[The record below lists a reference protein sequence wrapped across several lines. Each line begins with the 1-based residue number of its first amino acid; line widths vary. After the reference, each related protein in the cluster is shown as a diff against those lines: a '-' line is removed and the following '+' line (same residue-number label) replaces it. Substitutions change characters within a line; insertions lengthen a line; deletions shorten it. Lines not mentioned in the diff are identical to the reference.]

1 MRRLLAGLSVL
12 AIVITGSAVVVSPTA
27 AGHPQAGAPQ
37 GTTFPQTGYTVP
49 PEFMPYWQAHG
60 GLAIFGYPISAVRTE
75 GGYEVQYFER
85 NRFEYHPELKSTA
98 YEVELGLL
106 GTLLTADRTFPK
118 AMSFANT
125 STSYYFPQTGHSL
138 SGLFLR
144 YWNSHGGLALFG
156 YPISEVFTENGYS
169 VQYFERNRFE
179 YHPEHAGTAYEVQLG
194 LLGRDYLNVVD
205 AGRGQAASAGGGT
218 PAAQAAPAVPAAPT
232 AARTPAPAGTP
243 WVAPPAWPDRLYGP
257 PPNYPPAPTG
267 PFLAGPHIGY
277 GIIADMY
284 YKDRTRILNLIQDA
298 GFTWVKQQAQWKD
311 MEGPRGNYVFGELD
325 NIVRDVNARGL
336 NLVISIAKSPDW
348 ATGGKPGLP
357 NDPQDFGRFMQAMAK
372 HYQGQVRG
380 YEIWNE
386 ENLIGESGEL
396 SPQRYFDLLKAAYAG
411 VKAGDPNAVVILG
424 ALTPTGV
431 HDPNLAQEDTV
442 YLESLYRINN
452 GEIRNYYDVLGSHP
466 YGYNNPPDTMWP
478 DNPSTAHEFTTHGQ
492 FYFRRVE
499 NQRSVMENFGEG
511 GKQIWVTEFGWCSD
525 FREGGYNECVQNTY
539 DLQAQYTVRAF
550 QRSQQMYPWMGVMF
564 LWNLNFSTFQD
575 WYTGPAHFSILNG
588 DWSPR
593 PVYTAIQNYIRG
605 VTQGQP

>member
-194 LLGRDYLNVVD
+194 LLGP
-205 AGRGQAASAGGGT
+205 ARG
-218 PAAQAAPAVPAAPT
+218 AAPRQHRRRPPYPPRPPLRARQHRPALPGWRRPPGRIASTVPRPT
-232 AARTPAPAGTP
+232 TRP
-243 WVAPPAWPDRLYGP
+243 R
-257 PPNYPPAPTG
+257 PPAPSWPVLTSATASL
-267 PFLAGPHIGY
+267 PTCTI
-277 GIIADMY
+277 
-284 YKDRTRILNLIQDA
+284 RT
-298 GFTWVKQQAQWKD
+298 
-311 MEGPRGNYVFGELD
+311 
-325 NIVRDVNARGL
+325 ARG
-336 NLVISIAKSPDW
+336 S
-348 ATGGKPGLP
+348 
-357 NDPQDFGRFMQAMAK
+357 
-372 HYQGQVRG
+372 
-380 YEIWNE
+380 
-386 ENLIGESGEL
+386 
-396 SPQRYFDLLKAAYAG
+396 
-411 VKAGDPNAVVILG
+411 
-424 ALTPTGV
+424 
-431 HDPNLAQEDTV
+431 
-442 YLESLYRINN
+442 
-452 GEIRNYYDVLGSHP
+452 
-466 YGYNNPPDTMWP
+466 
-478 DNPSTAHEFTTHGQ
+478 
-492 FYFRRVE
+492 
-499 NQRSVMENFGEG
+499 
-511 GKQIWVTEFGWCSD
+511 
-525 FREGGYNECVQNTY
+525 
-539 DLQAQYTVRAF
+539 
-550 QRSQQMYPWMGVMF
+550 
-564 LWNLNFSTFQD
+564 
-575 WYTGPAHFSILNG
+575 
-588 DWSPR
+588 
-593 PVYTAIQNYIRG
+593 
-605 VTQGQP
+605 